1 MSQILSRLPFLARRA
16 AALVSSWVRVGWGYG
31 ASTGGEFGGDRWV
44 KSGNV
49 TSFSYG
55 VLVGVVSVPVF
66 FTGSILWI
74 WVKSYLGV

>member
-16 AALVSSWVRVGWGYG
+16 AALVFSWVRVGWGYG

-49 TSFSYG
+49 TSFS
-55 VLVGVVSVPVF
+55 
-66 FTGSILWI
+66 
-74 WVKSYLGV
+74 